1 MNASLYSSAM
11 EDGSCG
17 KKTRMENT
25 DCTMIILSRL
35 QKLDPENAN
44 MILGY
49 LLLKNCQQEMIDCA
63 TGPDSLIYALI
74 SEAKACLACPVNSVA
89 PISMQPH
96 FDQSIPARYMPASS
110 IVPRQFSSSSSF
122 RVAVPG
128 PFYDSYDASAQQQ
141 IVPNLFLTH
150 PLFSDLNGKNLC
162 VRNQSGLFG
171 LEEPYASNPLSPEFS
186 SSYLYPEAA
195 LTGSFGLRNDLRS
208 SPKTQEYPSKVC
220 HYYNRG
226 YCRNGNN
233 CRYFHGQDISDGIS
247 QLHGSDINE
256 TVNEDHAFAPG
267 TLEKLEMEIR
277 ELLKMRKG
285 IPISIA
291 SLPMLYQEKYNRP
304 LQADGYLTESQRHGK
319 TGCSLT
325 KLLGRLKNGIRLID
339 RPHGQHSLVLSED
352 APRYMDLR
360 NEKID
365 LLEAAASSCQIYLT
379 FPADST
385 FSEEDVLKYFN
396 QFGPV
401 RDVRIPRQEKR
412 MFGFV
417 SFLYPETVRL
427 IFSKGIPHFI
437 CGSRIL
443 VKPYKEKLKLTDRRF
458 AERVEHPTY
467 NPSQYF
473 ETDPASPESN
483 AIPRLFNK
491 SKYSSWQHVEEHE
504 QALEQESKR
513 LLKLQINPAM
523 QAHYSLFG
531 HNQENFKLSED
542 NLISPAIS
550 QSPGTAI
557 DYRASPTSNNHN
569 DHDFDHIEL
578 PDSPF
583 GSLHQEIM

>member
-150 PLFSDLNGKNLC
+150 PLFSNLNGKNLC
-162 VRNQSGLFG
+162 VHNQSELFG
-171 LEEPYASNPLSPEFS
+171 LEEPYASNPLSPGFRKQLS
-186 SSYLYPEAA
+186 LP
-195 LTGSFGLRNDLRS
+195 RS
-208 SPKTQEYPSKVC
+208 ST
-220 HYYNRG
+220 NW
-226 YCRNGNN
+226 
-233 CRYFHGQDISDGIS
+233 YFHGQDISDGIS

-277 ELLKMRKG
+277 ELLKTRKG

-291 SLPMLYQEKYNRP
+291 SLPMLYQENTIGLFKQTAIS
-304 LQADGYLTESQRHGK
+304 LKASLHGK

-379 FPADST
+379 FPADSST
-385 FSEEDVLKYFN
+385 F
-396 QFGPV
+396 
-401 RDVRIPRQEKR
+401 
-412 MFGFV
+412 
-417 SFLYPETVRL
+417 
-427 IFSKGIPHFI
+427 KGLQREWSIQHT
-437 CGSRIL
+437 IL
-443 VKPYKEKLKLTDRRF
+443 LSTLKLTSCVF
-458 AERVEHPTY
+458 L
-467 NPSQYF
+467 SQMLYQ
-473 ETDPASPESN
+473 D
-483 AIPRLFNK
+483 
-491 SKYSSWQHVEEHE
+491 YSINQNTLHGSMLKNTQ

-523 QAHYSLFG
+523 QAHYSSLVITKKIL
-531 HNQENFKLSED
+531 NFLK
-542 NLISPAIS
+542 II
-550 QSPGTAI
+550 
-557 DYRASPTSNNHN
+557 
-569 DHDFDHIEL
+569 
-578 PDSPF
+578 
-583 GSLHQEIM
+583 